1 MRRLNYFRV
10 FQSFFQIAVFNLN
23 LLRVTI
29 IDNFIIQFYSSLSKG
44 NVMKLEL
51 DSNNH
56 AVFSLNFHLILVTK
70 YRKRVISTPI
80 LNRIQEISS
89 YIGKNNNVEIKEIN
103 AEPDHVHFLLRTKP
117 NCDLAKYINAMKSAS
132 SRLIKKEFPEVK
144 KKLWKEYFWSAS
156 YCLVSVGGAPIEVL
170 KKYIESQGGVDSK

>member
-1 MRRLNYFRV
+1 
-10 FQSFFQIAVFNLN
+10 
-23 LLRVTI
+23 
-29 IDNFIIQFYSSLSKG
+29 
-44 NVMKLEL
+44 MKLEL

-144 KKLWKEYFWSAS
+144 KNFGKNIFGLH
-156 YCLVSVGGAPIEVL
+156 PIVW
-170 KKYIESQGGVDSK
+170 